1 MYSVEPVGS
10 EVTATI
16 DALPEDLVGPFVELR
31 AALEVAPW
39 SVGQPY
45 VPSTPHGS
53 RTVSFGAAGR
63 GFVLFMVSEHERRVT
78 LIQLVFL

>member
-1 MYSVEPVGS
+1 MYSVEPVGP

-16 DALPEDLVGPFVELR
+16 DALPEDLVGPFAELR

-53 RTVSFGAAGR
+53 RTVSFGAHGQ
-63 GFVLFMVSEHERRVT
+63 GFALFMVSEQERRVT
-78 LIQLVFL
+78 LIQLTFL